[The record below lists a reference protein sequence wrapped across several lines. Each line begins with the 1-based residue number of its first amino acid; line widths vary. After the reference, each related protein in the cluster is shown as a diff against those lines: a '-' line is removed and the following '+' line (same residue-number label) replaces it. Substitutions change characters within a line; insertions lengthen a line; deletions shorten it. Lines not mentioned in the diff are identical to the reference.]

1 MVMLTQNQIRE
12 FAKKLK
18 ISDNV
23 VLREYIQLLF
33 LKELYSQ
40 KFSEHIFFKGGTAIR
55 LIFKGERFSEDL
67 DFSVTETLDA
77 FNQFIE
83 PFFKKISKL
92 YSWNFKKRKTLAGET
107 YLLSAVK
114 ENEGYGLFIKLDFSF
129 REKVLK
135 PTKSIVDTIYP
146 IIFTTFINHL
156 SKEEILAEKIRAIIT
171 RSKGRDIYDLWF
183 LLNQGIDLTDDMVL
197 EKLHYYDI
205 DTFDRESLIERIK
218 AFGKDKFVT
227 DLRPF
232 IPINQRT
239 NLSDFYEFVIEFIS
253 KKVER

>member
-1 MVMLTQNQIRE
+1 MLTQNQIRE

-18 ISDNV
+18 ISDSV
-23 VLREYIQLLF
+23 VLREYIQLFF

-55 LIFKGERFSEDL
+55 LIFEGERFSEDL
-67 DFSVTETLDA
+67 DFTVTVPLED

-83 PFFKKISKL
+83 SFFKKMSKR

-135 PTKSIVDTIYP
+135 PSKSIIETIYP

-183 LLNQGIDLTDDMVL
+183 LLNQGIALTDDLVL

-205 DTFDRESLIERIK
+205 DTFDRKSLIERIK

-232 IPINQRT
+232 VPINQRIA
-239 NLSDFYEFVIEFIS
+239 LSDFYEFVIEFIS